1 MKLKILF
8 LDWKSLGITEEAV
21 DLLKE
26 RYGRKELIINAHYLQ
41 IRDLPTA
48 STYYGKLR
56 STYDHIEQHLGT
68 LHALGENTECNL
80 MVLLMQSKLPTTTLA
95 KLEEYKKTDDPWTVK
110 RERIKLKRYIAA
122 QETGDRLFNLYR
134 KSD

>member
-1 MKLKILF
+1 
-8 LDWKSLGITEEAV
+8 
-21 DLLKE
+21 
-26 RYGRKELIINAHYLQ
+26 
-41 IRDLPTA
+41 
-48 STYYGKLR
+48 
-56 STYDHIEQHLGT
+56 
-68 LHALGENTECNL
+68 
-80 MVLLMQSKLPTTTLA
+80 MQSKLPTTTLA